1 MKRRIPLMAALG
13 LLAFLVT
20 LVLAETL
27 VIKVQ
32 TTSLRQAPKFYGAVI
47 HALRSG
53 DKVEKV
59 AGQPDGW
66 IQVKTAAGV
75 VGWIHSSAVSV
86 QKFNLMAVGGG
97 TKTQAS
103 ASEVAL
109 AGKGFITG
117 ATALSPA
124 QVKALQE
131 SGQQIPIVNAPNF
144 SVGVSV
150 LCTLVAEAE
159 SRLGPDYDVEVIETH
174 HRMKKDAPSGTAAR
188 LIDIL
193 KAGAGRARVV
203 HGRQGVVGTKP
214 KYEIGVSSIR
224 TGGVVGEHTVV
235 FGCAGERLE
244 LTHKADS
251 RAAFATGVVAA
262 IRFVK
267 GRTPGLYS
275 IEDVLA
281 GLH

>member
-1 MKRRIPLMAALG
+1 VKVIVVGCAGRMGDEVCRLVAEQPDMALVGGIEVKGHPAVGTRLGTGLVGSDLSATIADATVVVDFSTAEAMMTHCRLAAL
-13 LLAFLVT
+13 
-20 LVLAETL
+20 
-27 VIKVQ
+27 
-32 TTSLRQAPKFYGAVI
+32 
-47 HALRSG
+47 
-53 DKVEKV
+53 
-59 AGQPDGW
+59 
-66 IQVKTAAGV
+66 
-75 VGWIHSSAVSV
+75 
-86 QKFNLMAVGGG
+86 
-97 TKTQAS
+97 AS
-103 ASEVAL
+103 
-109 AGKGFITG
+109 KGFITG
-117 ATALSPA
+117 VTALSP
-124 QVKALQE
+124 VHVHALQE
-131 SGQQIPIVNAPNF
+131 CGQQIPIVNAPNF

-188 LIDIL
+188 LVDIL

-203 HGRQGVVGTKP
+203 HGRQGMVGAKP
-214 KYEIGVSSIR
+214 KYEIGVSSVR

-244 LTHKADS
+244 LTHKAES

-281 GLH
+281 GPH